1 MTKRLERVAR
11 PWVLALGPLLMA
23 KAAAAQSLTNGINNI
38 IALLSGNF
46 VLAVATLA
54 IIVVGFLWMTGRMEV
69 MRAVTVV
76 VGIGI
81 VGAAASIASSLVGS
95 S

>member
-1 MTKRLERVAR
+1 MKRLEKIAR
-11 PWVLALGPLLMA
+11 PWAFAVVPMLMA

-38 IALLSGNF
+38 ISLLSGNF